1 MMGRISTVV
10 KTTEAVTAEI
20 KTKGILRVQ
29 EDNTL
34 VVDTE
39 DFGDMNILALIDEL
53 NLRNVEVEIKITAKQ
68 EVVNDIDPLTV

>member
-1 MMGRISTVV
+1 MMAKVSTMV

-20 KTKGILRVQ
+20 KTKGVLRVQ

-34 VVDTE
+34 VVETD

-68 EVVNDIDPLTV
+68 EVVNEVDPLTV

>member
-1 MMGRISTVV
+1 MAKVSTMV

>member
-1 MMGRISTVV
+1 MLGKISTVV

>member
-1 MMGRISTVV
+1 MAKVSTMV

-39 DFGDMNILALIDEL
+39 DFGDMNSAY
-53 NLRNVEVEIKITAKQ
+53 
-68 EVVNDIDPLTV
+68 

>member
-1 MMGRISTVV
+1 MLGKISTVV
-10 KTTEAVTAEI
+10 KTTEAITAEI

>member
-1 MMGRISTVV
+1 MAKVSTMV
-10 KTTEAVTAEI
+10 KTTEAITAEI

-29 EDNTL
+29 DDNTL
-34 VVDTE
+34 IVETE

>member
-1 MMGRISTVV
+1 MAKVSTMV

-68 EVVNDIDPLTV
+68 EVVNGIDPLTV

>member
-1 MMGRISTVV
+1 MLGKISTVV

-68 EVVNDIDPLTV
+68 EVVNDIDPLSV

>member
-1 MMGRISTVV
+1 MAKVSTMV
-10 KTTEAVTAEI
+10 KTTEAVTVEI

>member
-1 MMGRISTVV
+1 MAKVSTMV

-68 EVVNDIDPLTV
+68 EVVNDIDPLAI

>member
-1 MMGRISTVV
+1 MAKVSTMV

-29 EDNTL
+29 EDNVI

-39 DFGDMNILALIDEL
+39 DFGEMNVLALIDEL

-68 EVVNDIDPLTV
+68 EIIDDIDPLTI

>member
-1 MMGRISTVV
+1 MGKISTMV
-10 KTTEAVTAEI
+10 KTTEAITAEI

-34 VVDTE
+34 IVDTE

>member
-1 MMGRISTVV
+1 MAKVSTMV
-10 KTTEAVTAEI
+10 KTTEAITAEI

-34 VVDTE
+34 IVETE

-53 NLRNVEVEIKITAKQ
+53 NLRNVEVEVKITAKQ

>member
-1 MMGRISTVV
+1 MV
-10 KTTEAVTAEI
+10 KTTEAITAEI

-34 VVDTE
+34 IVETE

-53 NLRNVEVEIKITAKQ
+53 NLRNVEVEVKITAKQ

>member
-1 MMGRISTVV
+1 MAKVSTMV
-10 KTTEAVTAEI
+10 KTTEAITAEI

-34 VVDTE
+34 IVETE

>member
-1 MMGRISTVV
+1 MAKVSTMV

-39 DFGDMNILALIDEL
+39 DFGEMNILALIDEL

>member
-1 MMGRISTVV
+1 MAKVSTMV
-10 KTTEAVTAEI
+10 KTTEAITAEI

-34 VVDTE
+34 VVETE

-53 NLRNVEVEIKITAKQ
+53 NLRNVEVEVKITAKQ

>member
-1 MMGRISTVV
+1 MAKVSTMV
-10 KTTEAVTAEI
+10 KTTQAITAEI

-29 EDNTL
+29 DDNTL
-34 VVDTE
+34 IVETE
-39 DFGDMNILALIDEL
+39 DFGDMNILAIIDEL

>member
-1 MMGRISTVV
+1 MAKVSTMV

-39 DFGDMNILALIDEL
+39 DFGDMNILALIDES

>member
-1 MMGRISTVV
+1 MAKVSTMV

-20 KTKGILRVQ
+20 KTKGVLRVQ

-34 VVDTE
+34 VVETD

-68 EVVNDIDPLTV
+68 EVVNEVDPLTV

>member
-1 MMGRISTVV
+1 MGKISTVV

>member
-1 MMGRISTVV
+1 MGKISTVV

-20 KTKGILRVQ
+20 KTKGVLRVQ

-34 VVDTE
+34 VVETN

-68 EVVNDIDPLTV
+68 EVVNEVDPLTV

>member
-1 MMGRISTVV
+1 MAKVSTMVI
-10 KTTEAVTAEI
+10 TTEAVTAEI

>member
-1 MMGRISTVV
+1 MAKVSTMV
-10 KTTEAVTAEI
+10 KTTEAITAEI

-53 NLRNVEVEIKITAKQ
+53 NLRNVEVEVKITAKQ

>member
-1 MMGRISTVV
+1 MLGKISTVV
-10 KTTEAVTAEI
+10 KTTEAITAEI

-34 VVDTE
+34 IVDTE

>member
-1 MMGRISTVV
+1 MGKISTVV
-10 KTTEAVTAEI
+10 KTTEAITAEI

-34 VVDTE
+34 IVETE

-53 NLRNVEVEIKITAKQ
+53 NLRNVEVEVKITAKQ

>member
-1 MMGRISTVV
+1 MGRISTVV

>member
-1 MMGRISTVV
+1 MAKVSTMV

-68 EVVNDIDPLTV
+68 EVVNEVDPLTV

>member
-1 MMGRISTVV
+1 MMAKVSTMV

>member
-1 MMGRISTVV
+1 MGRISTVV

-20 KTKGILRVQ
+20 KTKGVLRVQ

-34 VVDTE
+34 VVETD

-68 EVVNDIDPLTV
+68 EVVNEVDPLTV

>member
-1 MMGRISTVV
+1 MGKISTVV

-29 EDNTL
+29 DDNTL
-34 VVDTE
+34 IVETE

>member
-1 MMGRISTVV
+1 MAKVSTMV

-39 DFGDMNILALIDEL
+39 DFGEMNVLALIDEL

-68 EVVNDIDPLTV
+68 EIIDDIDPLTI

>member
-1 MMGRISTVV
+1 MAKVSTMV
-10 KTTEAVTAEI
+10 KTTEAITAEI

-34 VVDTE
+34 IVDTE

>member
-1 MMGRISTVV
+1 MGKISTVV
-10 KTTEAVTAEI
+10 KTTEAITAEI
-20 KTKGILRVQ
+20 KTKGTLRVQ

>member
-1 MMGRISTVV
+1 MAKVSTLV

-29 EDNTL
+29 EDNTII
-34 VVDTE
+34 VDTE
-39 DFGDMNILALIDEL
+39 DFGEMNILALIDEL

-68 EVVNDIDPLTV
+68 EVVNDIDPLAI

>member
-1 MMGRISTVV
+1 MAKVSTMV

-53 NLRNVEVEIKITAKQ
+53 NLRNIEVEIKITAKQ

>member
-1 MMGRISTVV
+1 MAKVSTMV
-10 KTTEAVTAEI
+10 KTTEAITAEI

-29 EDNTL
+29 DDNTL
-34 VVDTE
+34 IVDTE